1 MNLGWNARLVR
12 APDFSF
18 LHSRHPYEAPIRL
31 LNAPSPPTALSRPQ
45 CTRPSNEHALSTSA
59 QQLSSSHL
67 GPSSH
72 RPHPPRTS
80 SFDSHPS
87 HPFPPSHAHSST
99 DSPSQSPVPSAPRN
113 GNGTDAT
120 MAAAPPG
127 PAGLSRDGLARREPP
142 RSQTMDE
149 RAYAGGP
156 PGGGRMTNIA
166 AQQPHWQPDTTGP
179 GYGKRSV
186 FLDLARRDLERGGT
200 GAGAERV
207 FSALV
212 DTGDASLGRR
222 PAWLKAWA
230 ALASCV
236 SCVCTGI
243 EQTARVGTCD

>member
-1 MNLGWNARLVR
+1 
-12 APDFSF
+12 
-18 LHSRHPYEAPIRL
+18 
-31 LNAPSPPTALSRPQ
+31 
-45 CTRPSNEHALSTSA
+45 
-59 QQLSSSHL
+59 
-67 GPSSH
+67 
-72 RPHPPRTS
+72 
-80 SFDSHPS
+80 
-87 HPFPPSHAHSST
+87 
-99 DSPSQSPVPSAPRN
+99 
-113 GNGTDAT
+113 
-120 MAAAPPG
+120 
-127 PAGLSRDGLARREPP
+127 
-142 RSQTMDE
+142 
-149 RAYAGGP
+149 
-156 PGGGRMTNIA
+156 MTNIA

-243 EQTARVGTCD
+243 EQTARGRDLRLTSSAPACAHTSSLCQEFRH